1 MRMKATKTV
10 RPLIEHFEGCQ
21 LEAYQCSADIWTI
34 GIGHTGAT
42 TGIRVTPDD
51 VINYEQ
57 ALGLFQHD
65 LAAKEAAANR
75 VLAKGI
81 HAGIVS
87 QEVFDAFTS
96 FIFNLGESNARKST
110 LAKLIN
116 QGASHDELVEWWPKY
131 SFAGGQ
137 QLPGLKRRRY
147 AELLM
152 ALGYEWSIVDGSM
165 LGSIAVDLDT
175 PFEKVWQAARKNPAA
190 PVKKPLSAYSKPI
203 GDLDVDGETAKP
215 LEDSRRVKGV
225 VREKAGDEVA
235 KIGGVVSAPVA
246 VGIAER
252 LATSKP
258 VNEFLI
264 LAAVIGVAAIVYGL
278 IKRGYGKAQREAGEA
293 EASQLLF

>member
-1 MRMKATKTV
+1 MKMKATSAV
-10 RPLIEHFEGCQ
+10 RPLIEHFEGCE
-21 LEAYQCSADIWTI
+21 LNAYQCSGGVWTI

-42 TGIRVTPDD
+42 TGVKVTADD
-51 VINYEQ
+51 AIDYAQ
-57 ALGLFQHD
+57 ALNLFQAD
-65 LAAKEAAANR
+65 LRAKEEAANR
-75 VLAKGI
+75 VLAPGI
-81 HAGIVS
+81 KAGLVS
-87 QEVFDAFTS
+87 QEVFDAFVS
-96 FIFNLGESNARKST
+96 FLFNLGEANAKRST

-116 QGASHDELVEWWPKY
+116 QGAPYEHLREWWPKY
-131 SFAGGQ
+131 SFANKKR
-137 QLPGLKRRRY
+137 LSGLVRRRY

-152 ALGYEWSIVDGSM
+152 AMGYDWSIVDGSM
-165 LGSIAVDLDT
+165 SGSIAVDLNT
-175 PFEKVWQAARKNPAA
+175 PFEKVWQAARKKPAA
-190 PVKKPLSAYSKPI
+190 PIKKPLSDKSKPI
-203 GDLDVDGETAKP
+203 EDLDVDRETAKP

-264 LAAVIGVAAIVYGL
+264 LAAVLGVAAIVYGL